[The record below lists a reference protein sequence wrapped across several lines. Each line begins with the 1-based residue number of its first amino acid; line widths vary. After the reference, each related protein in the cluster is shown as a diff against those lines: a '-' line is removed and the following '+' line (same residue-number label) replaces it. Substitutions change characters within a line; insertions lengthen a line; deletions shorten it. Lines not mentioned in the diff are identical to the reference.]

1 MPLPHKAD
9 SGVYELVVVAKTNFT
24 TSFYCVKPIWA
35 INYNSNHLI
44 LAVINS
50 HIAEPTTTAK
60 PPQKEVQVT
69 ISTNVTEHYRLKEAF
84 NLRCSIAH
92 FEAKGKRYSVQY
104 FNNRDGR
111 FASFDVDGKE
121 THFCYL
127 IKLKISLFLASGKSF
142 LSIGEDYKKFNAH
155 LGAKSE
161 FPTFELVITENINAT
176 LNYWCQLQVQGPTS
190 ETFKSA
196 AWKPSGLYLSFTS
209 ANTEPKTKS
218 HIGRCTIHGFEK
230 HTSVDYDVSFYTDLG
245 DQSNR
250 FLGSFAVRGKRLTEI
265 KPRKTYLI

>member
-50 HIAEPTTTAK
+50 HIAEPTTTTK

-104 FNNRDGR
+104 YNSRDGR
-111 FASFDVDGKE
+111 FASFDVDGRENSKAYS
-121 THFCYL
+121 YL
-127 IKLKISLFLASGKSF
+127 KNLLIFSF
-142 LSIGEDYKKFNAH
+142 
-155 LGAKSE
+155 
-161 FPTFELVITENINAT
+161 
-176 LNYWCQLQVQGPTS
+176 
-190 ETFKSA
+190 
-196 AWKPSGLYLSFTS
+196 
-209 ANTEPKTKS
+209 
-218 HIGRCTIHGFEK
+218 
-230 HTSVDYDVSFYTDLG
+230 
-245 DQSNR
+245 
-250 FLGSFAVRGKRLTEI
+250 
-265 KPRKTYLI
+265 